1 MYAIANRTSVHVRR
15 NYLTVS
21 LVGLFVA
28 EQQGEVQPPLYLDS
42 LKHTLGRM
50 QTLQQSSAPSSL
62 TAPGRH
68 TPRFN
73 GYRFATLDS
82 NRHKWLVH
90 RPLLETATNHFYPP
104 ASLVDYETV
113 AKCGVVGVWKRNT
126 RYSCRRDDNQQ
137 GEASPGVRIG

>member
-1 MYAIANRTSVHVRR
+1 MRRTCLSYYAPTRMYAIANRTSVHVRR

-73 GYRFATLDS
+73 GYRLRHSRFRSARVARTSTAVGDS
-82 NRHKWLVH
+82 DESFL
-90 RPLLETATNHFYPP
+90 PP
-104 ASLVDYETV
+104 RLPGRLRDGCQMW
-113 AKCGVVGVWKRNT
+113 CGGCV
-126 RYSCRRDDNQQ
+126 
-137 GEASPGVRIG
+137 EEEHPI

>member
-50 QTLQQSSAPSSL
+50 QALQQSSAPSSL

-82 NRHKWLVH
+82 DRHKWLVH
-90 RPLLETATNHFYPP
+90 RPLLETATNHFVGTAMSIARRSSMRMRNKRSGKTIVEPP
-104 ASLVDYETV
+104 TQLTV
-113 AKCGVVGVWKRNT
+113 ERAQRSGGKN
-126 RYSCRRDDNQQ
+126 
-137 GEASPGVRIG
+137 A